1 MTSPL
6 SDTRA
11 ALLVGCSSYED
22 PAFLPLEPPVQD
34 VSGLTRVLINREIGD
49 FTVNTLLHRPSGVV
63 REQIEG
69 FFANRKP
76 NDLLLLYFSCHGVRD
91 SSGQLHFVAANTK
104 KERLGATGI
113 SARWVKEQMDQSRS
127 QRIVLLL
134 DCCYSGAFGKGH
146 TRGGTGAEEAST
158 KKIVEQ
164 LGGHGRVVITASD
177 TMEYAYDSEFTDA
190 VVEGLETG
198 AADLDG
204 DGHVSVSELY
214 RYVYDQVHQNKP
226 NQTPTM
232 SADGMRGELYLAK
245 NPHPPLPLPDK
256 LEQALESTDSW
267 DRQWAV
273 SGVRLLLDGNH
284 REGRKRTA
292 RQVLVRLRDHDTD
305 LAVRAAAS
313 DVLDRVCRPP
323 DVLDPPRRFDRR
335 LVWGSLVLAAGL
347 VLGATLQPSLARF
360 LTNTAHAD
368 KPPIACSPSVKHA
381 DGVLSFGTLFP
392 KTGPFVYA
400 DPALDTGV
408 RLASKDIIDASAIPG
423 ISVKFD
429 EANQRDEGN
438 STTDTAS
445 QSADALL
452 AGGVD
457 VIIGPGTSAA
467 ALKMIDKTV
476 CAGVIMFSPSNTS
489 PMFTTYPDHG
499 LYFRT
504 APSGMLEGHILG
516 KLIADDGNS
525 TAVVMSRDD
534 QYANPLREATERTI
548 RESGRQVLDSFQYDP
563 KMPDYDKDVQRA
575 KAQNPDAIVLIGFS
589 ENAQILVKM
598 IKEGVGPK
606 SKRVY
611 VVDASVTNTLVSQVS
626 PQDPG
631 VVAGTKGTSLYAGD
645 EEFAKRLREINPG
658 LQDLTYAA
666 QAYDAVVIT
675 ALAAAAAGTDEPAAV
690 AKEINGVTKT
700 GVTCISFASCLTL
713 VKKHQ
718 DIAYVGPS
726 GPLEFSDPGEP
737 PCAKYTISEIQTD
750 GTVKKLGNE
759 MRCS

>member
-1 MTSPL
+1 VTSPL

-34 VSGLTRVLINREIGD
+34 INMLTRVLINQEIGD

-146 TRGGTGAEEAST
+146 TRGGASAEETST

-245 NPHPPLPLPDK
+245 NPHAALPLPDK
-256 LEQALESTDSW
+256 LEQALESKDSW

-273 SGVRLLLDGNH
+273 SGVRLLLDGDH
-284 REGRKRTA
+284 REGQKRTA
-292 RQVLVRLRDHDTD
+292 RRALVHLRDHDTE

-323 DVLDPPRRFDRR
+323 DVSDPPRQFDRR
-335 LVWGSLVLAAGL
+335 LVWGSLVLVAGL
-347 VLGATLQPSLARF
+347 VLGATLQPSLARL

-368 KPPIACSPSVKHA
+368 KPPFACSPSVKPA

-392 KTGPFVYA
+392 KTGAFVYTG
-400 DPALDTGV
+400 PALDTGA
-408 RLASKDIIDASAIPG
+408 RLAIKEINDAGSVPG
-423 ISVKFD
+423 MTVKLD

-438 STTDTAS
+438 PATGTAG

-457 VIIGPGTSAA
+457 AIIGPGTSAA
-467 ALKMIDKTV
+467 ALNVIGKTV

-489 PMFTTYPDHG
+489 PVFTTYPDHG

-504 APSGMLEGHILG
+504 APSGALEGHVLG
-516 KLIADDGNS
+516 KLVADDGNS

-534 QYANPLREATERTI
+534 SYGNHLRETTERTI
-548 RESGRQVLDSFQYDP
+548 RESGRRVLDSFHYN
-563 KMPDYDKDVQRA
+563 PDAPEYDKDVQRV
-575 KAQNPDAIVLIGFS
+575 KTQNPDAIVLVGFT
-589 ENAQILVKM
+589 ENAQIIAKM
-598 IKEGVGPK
+598 IEKGIGPK

-611 VVDASVTNTLVSQVS
+611 VVDASVTNTLAGQVS
-626 PQDPG
+626 PRDPG
-631 VVAGTKGTSLYAGD
+631 AVAGIKGTSLYAGD
-645 EEFAKRLREINPG
+645 EEFAKRLREINHG
-658 LQDLTYAA
+658 LRDLTYAA

-700 GVTCISFASCLTL
+700 GVTCTSFASCLTL
-713 VKKHQ
+713 VKDHR

-737 PCAKYTISEIQTD
+737 RCATYVISEIQTD
-750 GTVKKLGNE
+750 GTVKPLRNE
-759 MRCS
+759 MMCI